1 MRFKKHIRIMIQ
13 KASIPNVSSKI
24 QSQLPSVKTTHHTL
38 FRGIK
43 SPFIL
48 QFSAFLLLLLG
59 VSMFSYQQ
67 SESQIYAFSDYEEV
81 MGISTGLIRTY
92 FDDSVIVD
100 VPLSMSTSSYD
111 VIDQE
116 INLMVQ
122 HIILVEKMVM
132 TQRKVIQRKR
142 MNASKEIYDVSFETS
157 QQDMVTYE
165 LELEKNYQQFKKDVF
180 AFEGNFDDI
189 NISGYTTFNN
199 AYHHLYVSAQKTSK
213 EVTVEYDSES
223 KNFMIR
229 FVEENVKV
237 REFEYQLIRNNFD
250 MPTLRI
256 AYTNQSRTVNLT
268 LNYLPMM
275 RKIHV
280 SYEIIEASN
289 TFLGLFQMGYRMMN
303 GMTLLISGKTEDQ
316 QTFNYEFSRFQKN
329 EMDYQ

>member
-1 MRFKKHIRIMIQ
+1 MIQ
-13 KASIPNVSSKI
+13 KASIPDVSSKI

-38 FRGIK
+38 FNRVK

-59 VSMFSYQQ
+59 VLMFSYQQ

-92 FDDSVIVD
+92 FEESMIENA
-100 VPLSMSTSSYD
+100 PLSMSVSSDD

-132 TQRKVIQRKR
+132 TQRKVIQSKR
-142 MNASKEIYDVSFETS
+142 MNESKEIYDISFETI

-165 LELEKNYQQFKKDVF
+165 LELNKNYQQFKKDVF
-180 AFEGNFDDI
+180 AFEGYFDDI
-189 NISGYTTFNN
+189 NITGYTTFDNVS
-199 AYHHLYVSAQKTSK
+199 HQLYISAQKTSK
-213 EVTVEYDSES
+213 EVTIEYDSES
-223 KNFMIR
+223 KNFIIGFM
-229 FVEENVKV
+229 EDSAKV
-237 REFEYQLIRNNFD
+237 REFEYQLTRNNFD
-250 MPTLRI
+250 IPTVKI
-256 AYTNQSRTVNLT
+256 AYINQSRSVNLT

-280 SYEIIEASN
+280 SYEIIDASN
-289 TFLGLFQMGYRMMN
+289 AYLGTFQMGYQMMN
-303 GMTLLISGKTEDQ
+303 GMTIMISGKTEDHHI
-316 QTFNYEFSRFQKN
+316 FNYEFSRFQRN
-329 EMDYQ
+329 EMIYQ